1 VRPLRT
7 LLPLAALLAAGC
19 AALLPPAPPDVQAL
33 KDVWSARRAAV
44 RDVRALADVQVEAR
58 GRSDLWPAFTAVF
71 TYTAPETIGIT
82 GFTPLGAPLFG
93 YEAEG
98 GRYRF
103 WGPGVEGPVTGKLDG
118 PLPDPALRLLTA
130 LGHVLDGVLGPE
142 TGGEPL
148 RVDRKGRWVVRRP
161 GETVRLSADGGRI
174 TAVTVERRS
183 GGTVELAFSDFE
195 DLGTLA
201 APRRIEAVLP
211 ALKARVGIAVS
222 DWVVDAGAGPA

>member
-1 VRPLRT
+1 MRALRV

-19 AALLPPAPPDVQAL
+19 ASLLPPAPPDVQAL
-33 KDVWSARRAAV
+33 KDVWSARRAAF
-44 RDVRALADVQVEAR
+44 RDVRALADVRVEAR
-58 GRSDLWPAFTAVF
+58 GRDDLWPAFTAVF
-71 TYTAPETIGIT
+71 TYTAPETVGIT

-93 YEAEG
+93 YEAEA

-103 WGPGVEGPVTGKLDG
+103 WGPGVEGPVTGPLDG

-148 RVDRKGRWVVRRP
+148 RVDAEGRWVVRRA

-174 TAVTVERRS
+174 TAVTVERRA
-183 GGTVELAFSDFE
+183 GATVELAFSDFE
-195 DLGTLA
+195 DLGPLD
-201 APRRIEAVLP
+201 APRRIEATLP
-211 ALKARVGIAVS
+211 SLGARVGITVS
-222 DWVVDAGAGPA
+222 DWLLDGGAGPA